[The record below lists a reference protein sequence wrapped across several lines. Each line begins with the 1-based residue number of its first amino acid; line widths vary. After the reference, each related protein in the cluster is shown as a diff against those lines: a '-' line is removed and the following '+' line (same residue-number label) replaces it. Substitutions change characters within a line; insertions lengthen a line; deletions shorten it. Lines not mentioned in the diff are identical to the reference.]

1 MKLDSVVVLNLNC
14 EMGLALMRLDLLRNE
29 ITQERSLRVSDLA
42 RTQLE
47 S

>member
-1 MKLDSVVVLNLNC
+1 MKLGSVDDLNLNC
-14 EMGLALMRLDLLRNE
+14 ELGLALMRLDLLRNE
-29 ITQERSLRVSDLA
+29 ITLERSLRVSDLA